1 MAFGFKRSDFEPP
14 LYLVMFLTVETVFL
28 PGLFD
33 LILGQT
39 VFRVGTEVIAALLP
53 TLHISILH
61 SEEEVFSSGKIL
73 PTTSCS
79 YNCLPTVRYTL
90 QGLNLP
96 PENKKNRFKID
107 QQRFRK

>member
-1 MAFGFKRSDFEPP
+1 MALGFKHSDFEPP
-14 LYLVMFLTVETVFL
+14 LYLMFLTVETVFL

-79 YNCLPTVRYTL
+79 
-90 QGLNLP
+90 
-96 PENKKNRFKID
+96 
-107 QQRFRK
+107 